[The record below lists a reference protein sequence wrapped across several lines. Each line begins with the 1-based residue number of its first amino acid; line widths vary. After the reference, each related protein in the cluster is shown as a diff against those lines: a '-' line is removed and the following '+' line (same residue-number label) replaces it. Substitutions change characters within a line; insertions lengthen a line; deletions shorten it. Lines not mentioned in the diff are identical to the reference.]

1 MWWKR
6 RRPRPAPVSLDKGL
20 LEAKREACLSQ
31 ERRQAQ
37 EAKWPEV
44 NQEVGLLQRH
54 REENHFAAR
63 FRQALGG
70 Q

>member
-20 LEAKREACLSQ
+20 IEARREASRSQ
-31 ERRQAQ
+31 QRRQAQ
-37 EAKWPEV
+37 EEKWPEV
-44 NQEVGLLQRH
+44 NQVVGNLQQH
-54 REENHFAAR
+54 RQENHFAQR